1 MKISKVLAMIVMASG
16 LSQMAYADTSNME
29 KMHSGH
35 DFGMKDADTN
45 NDGIISREEFMAA
58 HQARAEKMF
67 TKMDTNNDGKIDQ
80 SERQAGKEMMMKHCK
95 MKDHG
100 MTGDKKQ

>member
-1 MKISKVLAMIVMASG
+1 MKILKVLAMIVLASG
-16 LSQMAYADTSNME
+16 LSQMAYADTTNME
-29 KMHSGH
+29 KMHAGH

-45 NDGIISREEFMAA
+45 NDGVISREEFMAA

-100 MTGDKKQ
+100 MTGDKI